1 METYVLDAHVL
12 AWFLTED
19 PRLSGKA
26 TQILEQAQEARVQA
40 LIPTIVLAEIAYIAQ
55 KKRVP
60 ISIQDVIK
68 RIDQGDGFIVVSFD
82 YPVFQL
88 TLQLHEEWEIHD
100 RIIAATALYYKAILV
115 TNDQMLTVSNK
126 LATIW

>member
-1 METYVLDAHVL
+1 METYVLDAHTL

-19 PRLSGKA
+19 PRLSIKA
-26 TQILEQAQEARVQA
+26 LQLLEQAQEAASQA

-60 ISIQDVIK
+60 VSIQDILK
-68 RIDQGDGFIVVSFD
+68 RIEQGDGFIVVPFD

-88 TLQLHEEWEIHD
+88 SLQLPDEWEIHD
-100 RIIAATALYYKAILV
+100 RIIAATSLYYKAILI
-115 TNDQMLTVSNK
+115 TNDQMLTESRD
-126 LATIW
+126 LDTIW